1 MPRIKTDYSKT
12 IIYVIKCKD
21 DNITEE
27 YIGSTTD
34 FIKRKCAHK
43 SSCNNEKNKHYNFK
57 IYKFI
62 RENGG
67 WINWIMLEVEKYPCQ
82 DKNEAHKRE
91 EEIRIDRKAKLNMK
105 KAFGAETKEEYNKN
119 YYEENKEYYK
129 KYYEENIDKIKEQK
143 IKYYEENKEEIKEQK
158 IKYREENKEEIKE
171 KIKKWHSENKDKIKE
186 QKIKYR
192 EENKEEISNKGKTQK
207 WICPIC
213 NKEMREDSKN
223 RHNKTFHQNF

>member
-91 EEIRIDRKAKLNMK
+91 EEIRIDRKTKLNSN
-105 KAFGAETKEEYNKN
+105 KAFVAETKEEYH
-119 YYEENKEYYK
+119 K
-129 KYYEENIDKIKEQK
+129 KYNEEHKDKIKEQKIKYREENIDKIKEQK
-143 IKYYEENKEEIKEQK
+143 IKYYEENKEEIK
-158 IKYREENKEEIKE
+158 KYYEENKEEIKE
-171 KIKKWHSENKDKIKE
+171 KIKK
-186 QKIKYR
+186 YY

-223 RHNKTFHQNF
+223 KHNKTFHQNF